1 MILKYSLYF
10 ILWFL
15 FSISIHY
22 IGINKI
28 LEILNIYKIGLI
40 INLLLSYLIL
50 YNTITMLIIIYT
62 PLEQIENKKWF
73 RFVPKFIKNYLSL
86 YNVKNSV
93 VVYYLFKLLLLGIVV
108 SMLVLT
114 VINILFLYYI

>member
-1 MILKYSLYF
+1 
-10 ILWFL
+10 
-15 FSISIHY
+15 
-22 IGINKI
+22 
-28 LEILNIYKIGLI
+28 
-40 INLLLSYLIL
+40 
-50 YNTITMLIIIYT
+50 MLIIIYT

-114 VINILFLYYI
+114 VINILLLYYI